1 MFPCALFLLATTL
14 LVACGSSSSGSG
26 GGSTVAPPTPTGLV
40 AAAASVQVSLS
51 WTASSG
57 ATSYHVQR
65 STTLGGSYTQVGN
78 PTTTSFTDTGLTNGT
93 KYFYVVS
100 AVNSAGTSPNS
111 AEVNATPVANTSVE
125 LPGPSPSLFANP
137 FYTCVNN
144 YYVATTGDDSN
155 PGTQASPWL
164 TLQHADAVGRVAG
177 DCVNV
182 APGSYAAGVQPTHG
196 GNLASP
202 TGYVVYRCQTL
213 DGCKITASGGN
224 ADPAFNISSTGS
236 GPNCLVLDGFEV
248 AAGSMTLYG
257 VGVELY
263 FPNGAD
269 TGGTTSHHIW
279 IINDII
285 HGYGQAGVG
294 TGGGDYNYFLHN
306 LATTTPTS
314 PAPRKDQV
322 SASSSPAPLP
332 DTPPPPPIWLGR
344 PSTT

>member
-1 MFPCALFLLATTL
+1 MDGVVRRHVLPRPTVHHLGRLLYSGRKSHHHKLYRYWPYQRHEIFLCRL
-14 LVACGSSSSGSG
+14 CREFRRHQ
-26 GGSTVAPPTPTGLV
+26 P
-40 AAAASVQVSLS
+40 Q
-51 WTASSG
+51 
-57 ATSYHVQR
+57 
-65 STTLGGSYTQVGN
+65 LGGSQRY
-78 PTTTSFTDTGLTNGT
+78 PRR
-93 KYFYVVS
+93 
-100 AVNSAGTSPNS
+100 
-111 AEVNATPVANTSVE
+111 NTSVE

-236 GPNCLVLDGFEV
+236 GPNYLVLDGFEV